1 MFSKEDQKR
10 PKGFSAIYSDLEDA
24 LYSLYS
30 AIQQSQFEKIT
41 RDAGDIIVLASI
53 AVEKAE
59 EALGKKKLNAL
70 IGGNTTN
77 KEDVV

>member
-1 MFSKEDQKR
+1 MFRKEAPPR

-30 AIQQSQFEKIT
+30 AIQQGQLEKIT

-53 AVEKAE
+53 AVEEAE
-59 EALGKKKLNAL
+59 EALDKKKLSSLA
-70 IGGNTTN
+70 GG
-77 KEDVV
+77 KA